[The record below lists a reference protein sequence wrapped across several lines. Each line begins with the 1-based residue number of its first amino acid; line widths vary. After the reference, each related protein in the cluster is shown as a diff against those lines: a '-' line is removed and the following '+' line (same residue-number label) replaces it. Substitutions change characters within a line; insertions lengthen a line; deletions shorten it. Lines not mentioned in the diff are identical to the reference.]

1 MNNRF
6 LDACWGKPVD
16 RTPVWLMRQAGRYLP
31 EYMAVRSRCSFL
43 ELCKTPELAAEV
55 TIQPVDILGVD
66 AAILYLIANSFPIL
80 GINLQGNGNAVT
92 LLQAVH
98 ELWKQDMPLV
108 SSLTFV
114 TAILVPA
121 LELCLMLYL
130 LLPLYRGYAPAGT
143 SQVMRLLQ
151 TIKPWG
157 MVEVFMLGILVS
169 LVKLVQDFKIIPGV
183 ALWSFGGLTLLLA
196 ALASSFNPRDVWA
209 HLDLKQRREGL

>member
-1 MNNRF
+1 MYRNLPDSINR
-6 LDACWGKPVD
+6 
-16 RTPVWLMRQAGRYLP
+16 
-31 EYMAVRSRCSFL
+31 S
-43 ELCKTPELAAEV
+43 LALTV
-55 TIQPVDILGVD
+55 
-66 AAILYLIANSFPIL
+66 AASILYLIANSFPIL

-98 ELWKQDMPLV
+98 DLWNQDMPLV

-130 LLPLYRGYAPAGT
+130 LLPLYRGYLLPGT

-169 LVKLVQDFKIIPGV
+169 LVKLVQDFKIIPGI

-196 ALASSFNPRDVWA
+196 ALASSFNPRDVWT

>member
-1 MNNRF
+1 MPAPHKTLIACHECDLLLKEIPLPQGKSACCCCCGAPLYRNLPDSMNRS
-6 LDACWGKPVD
+6 LA
-16 RTPVWLMRQAGRYLP
+16 L
-31 EYMAVRSRCSFL
+31 AV
-43 ELCKTPELAAEV
+43 A
-55 TIQPVDILGVD
+55 

-114 TAILVPA
+114 TAIFVPA

-130 LLPLYRGYAPAGT
+130 LVPLNRGHLLPGT

-151 TIKPWG
+151 VIKPWG
-157 MVEVFMLGILVS
+157 MIEVFMLGILVS

-196 ALASSFNPRDVWA
+196 ALTSSFNPRDIWS

>member
-1 MNNRF
+1 MPAPHKTLIACHECDLLLREITLPQGKAACCCCCGATLYRNLPDSINR
-6 LDACWGKPVD
+6 
-16 RTPVWLMRQAGRYLP
+16 
-31 EYMAVRSRCSFL
+31 S
-43 ELCKTPELAAEV
+43 LALTVA
-55 TIQPVDILGVD
+55 

-196 ALASSFNPRDVWA
+196 ALASSFNPRDVWM
-209 HLDLKQRREGL
+209 HLDIKQRREGL

>member
-1 MNNRF
+1 MPAPHKTLIACHECDLLLREISLPPGKAACCCCCGATLYRNLPDSINR
-6 LDACWGKPVD
+6 
-16 RTPVWLMRQAGRYLP
+16 
-31 EYMAVRSRCSFL
+31 S
-43 ELCKTPELAAEV
+43 LALTVA
-55 TIQPVDILGVD
+55 

>member
-1 MNNRF
+1 MPAPHKTLIACHECDLLLREITLPQGKAACCCCCGATLYRNLPDSINR
-6 LDACWGKPVD
+6 
-16 RTPVWLMRQAGRYLP
+16 
-31 EYMAVRSRCSFL
+31 S
-43 ELCKTPELAAEV
+43 LALTVA
-55 TIQPVDILGVD
+55 

-108 SSLTFV
+108 SSPTFV

>member
-1 MNNRF
+1 MPEPHKTLIACHECDLLLREIPLPQGKSACCCCCGATLHRNLPDSINR
-6 LDACWGKPVD
+6 
-16 RTPVWLMRQAGRYLP
+16 
-31 EYMAVRSRCSFL
+31 S
-43 ELCKTPELAAEV
+43 LALTVA
-55 TIQPVDILGVD
+55 

-98 ELWKQDMPLV
+98 ELWKQNMPLV

-114 TAILVPA
+114 TAIFVPA

-130 LLPLYRGYAPAGT
+130 LLPLCRGHLLPGT
-143 SQVMRLLQ
+143 SLVMRLLQ

-183 ALWSFGGLTLLLA
+183 ALWSFGGLTILLA
-196 ALASSFNPRDVWA
+196 ALASSFNPREVWG
-209 HLDLKQRREGL
+209 HLDLKQRRGGL

>member
-1 MNNRF
+1 MPAPHKTLIACHECDLLLREISLPQGKAACCCCCGATLYRNLPDSINR
-6 LDACWGKPVD
+6 
-16 RTPVWLMRQAGRYLP
+16 
-31 EYMAVRSRCSFL
+31 S
-43 ELCKTPELAAEV
+43 LALTVA
-55 TIQPVDILGVD
+55 

-143 SQVMRLLQ
+143 SP
-151 TIKPWG
+151 I
-157 MVEVFMLGILVS
+157 FAYAS
-169 LVKLVQDFKIIPGV
+169 
-183 ALWSFGGLTLLLA
+183 
-196 ALASSFNPRDVWA
+196 ASS
-209 HLDLKQRREGL
+209 K

>member
-1 MNNRF
+1 MPAPHKTLIACHECDLLLREITLPQGKAACCCCCGATLYRNLPDSINR
-6 LDACWGKPVD
+6 
-16 RTPVWLMRQAGRYLP
+16 
-31 EYMAVRSRCSFL
+31 S
-43 ELCKTPELAAEV
+43 LALTVA
-55 TIQPVDILGVD
+55 

-98 ELWKQDMPLV
+98 VLWKQDMPLV
-108 SSLTFV
+108 SSPTFV

>member
-1 MNNRF
+1 MPAPHKTLIACHECDLLLREITLPQGKAACCCCCGATLYRNLPDSINR
-6 LDACWGKPVD
+6 
-16 RTPVWLMRQAGRYLP
+16 
-31 EYMAVRSRCSFL
+31 S
-43 ELCKTPELAAEV
+43 LALTVA
-55 TIQPVDILGVD
+55 

-92 LLQAVH
+92 LLKAVH

>member
-1 MNNRF
+1 MPAPHKTLIACHECDLLLREITLPQGKAACCCCCGATLYRNLPDSINR
-6 LDACWGKPVD
+6 
-16 RTPVWLMRQAGRYLP
+16 
-31 EYMAVRSRCSFL
+31 S
-43 ELCKTPELAAEV
+43 LALTVA
-55 TIQPVDILGVD
+55 

-98 ELWKQDMPLV
+98 ELWTQDMPLV

>member
-1 MNNRF
+1 MPAPHKTLIACHECDLLLREITLPQGKAACCCCCGATLYRNLPDSINR
-6 LDACWGKPVD
+6 
-16 RTPVWLMRQAGRYLP
+16 
-31 EYMAVRSRCSFL
+31 S
-43 ELCKTPELAAEV
+43 LALTVA
-55 TIQPVDILGVD
+55 

>member
-1 MNNRF
+1 MPVPHTTLIACHECDLLLREIPLPQGKTACCSCCGATLYRNLPDSVNR
-6 LDACWGKPVD
+6 
-16 RTPVWLMRQAGRYLP
+16 
-31 EYMAVRSRCSFL
+31 S
-43 ELCKTPELAAEV
+43 LALTVA
-55 TIQPVDILGVD
+55 

-98 ELWKQDMPLV
+98 DLWKQDMPLV

-114 TAILVPA
+114 TAIFVPA

-130 LLPLYRGYAPAGT
+130 LLPLYRGYLLPGT

-196 ALASSFNPRDVWA
+196 ALASSFNPRDVWS
-209 HLDLKQRREGL
+209 HLDLKQRREEL

>member
-1 MNNRF
+1 MPAPHKTLIACHECDLLLREITLPQGKAACCCCCGATLYRNLPDSINRS
-6 LDACWGKPVD
+6 LALTV
-16 RTPVWLMRQAGRYLP
+16 AA
-31 EYMAVRSRCSFL
+31 AV
-43 ELCKTPELAAEV
+43 
-55 TIQPVDILGVD
+55 
-66 AAILYLIANSFPIL
+66 LYLIANSFPIL

>member
-1 MNNRF
+1 MPAPHKTLIACHECDLLLKEIPLSQGKAACCCCCGATLYRNLPDSINRS
-6 LDACWGKPVD
+6 LALTV
-16 RTPVWLMRQAGRYLP
+16 AA
-31 EYMAVRSRCSFL
+31 AV
-43 ELCKTPELAAEV
+43 
-55 TIQPVDILGVD
+55 
-66 AAILYLIANSFPIL
+66 LYLVANSFPIL

-108 SSLTFV
+108 SSLTFI

-130 LLPLYRGYAPAGT
+130 LLPLHRGQLLPGT

-151 TIKPWG
+151 AIKPWG

-196 ALASSFNPRDVWA
+196 ALASSFNPRDVWM

>member
-1 MNNRF
+1 MPAPHKTLIACHECDLLLQEITLPQGKAACCCCCGATLYRNLPASINR
-6 LDACWGKPVD
+6 
-16 RTPVWLMRQAGRYLP
+16 
-31 EYMAVRSRCSFL
+31 S
-43 ELCKTPELAAEV
+43 LALTVA
-55 TIQPVDILGVD
+55 

-169 LVKLVQDFKIIPGV
+169 LVKQVQDFKIIPGV